1 MNDDLAATHV
11 VLRPG
16 AEGPEIAYDGPP
28 DYPGLVDL
36 LGGYPV
42 QVVPLLNGQV
52 ELNLY
57 EGEGRDSNLLASR
70 LVADT
75 GRTEP
80 HGVAVIT
87 GRNGT
92 SIDSQVLADLVGLM
106 QG

>member
-57 EGEGRDSNLLASR
+57 EGEGRDSTQAAPNHTEWPSSPGATAPASTAKCW
-70 LVADT
+70 LIWW
-75 GRTEP
+75 G
-80 HGVAVIT
+80 
-87 GRNGT
+87 
-92 SIDSQVLADLVGLM
+92 
-106 QG
+106 